1 MCYRRA
7 PRTFQSGGKGD
18 EGGKGGS
25 YNRLYRREKKWGR
38 IFLGATERKISND
51 DNYDDMGK
59 MNLGLGV
66 FTRVLIYTKYRS
78 DA

>member
-1 MCYRRA
+1 MLQAGTPDVPVGWEGRR
-7 PRTFQSGGKGD
+7 RGEGRKLQYIGGRKSGAGFFWVQP
-18 EGGKGGS
+18 
-25 YNRLYRREKKWGR
+25 NEKYLMM
-38 IFLGATERKISND
+38 IV
-51 DNYDDMGK
+51 YDDMGK